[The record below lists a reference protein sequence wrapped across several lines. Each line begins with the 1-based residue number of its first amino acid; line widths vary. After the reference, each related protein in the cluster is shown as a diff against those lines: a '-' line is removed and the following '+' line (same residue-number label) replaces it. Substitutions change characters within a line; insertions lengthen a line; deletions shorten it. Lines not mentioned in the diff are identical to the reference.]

1 MPPLMTSELN
11 TRPCSPAQAADRARR
26 TLPALSL
33 ESECLGPSLA
43 GLAYFTRR
51 SLGSSAGHRDQ
62 ACCAGRGL
70 ELGRTRRRRDVG
82 RAEAFSPSPAGFQAV
97 TMKGRA
103 RNTTMRRA

>member
-1 MPPLMTSELN
+1 MTSELN

-51 SLGSSAGHRDQ
+51 SRAVPSRAGHRDQ

-70 ELGRTRRRRDVG
+70 ELGRTRRRRDEG